1 MRPRAIRKSGPNTPE
16 GKARVSRNAVK
27 HGLFSSEV
35 VLQHEDLAE
44 FEALRNK
51 VFAELAPKAFM
62 EEMDADEVV
71 VGLWR
76 LRRALRI
83 ETANMDK
90 IYAEVLATGEN
101 LSPDDRRRRA
111 LVAIVSNRYVDNI
124 HGYATKIRGE
134 IQKAEQRLI
143 YQQLSRRAGHPIP
156 IGSLRISLPT
166 GRSRG
171 RPRSGTEK

>member
-1 MRPRAIRKSGPNTPE
+1 MRTKVIRKSGPKTPE
-16 GKARVSRNAVK
+16 GKGRVSQNALK
-27 HGLFSSEV
+27 YGLFSSQ
-35 VLQHEDLAE
+35 VLLQNEDPVE
-44 FEALRNK
+44 FAAVRDK
-51 VFAELAPKAFM
+51 VFAELAPKGFL

-76 LRRALRI
+76 LRRALQI

-101 LSPDDRRRRA
+101 LSADDRRRRA

-124 HGYATKIRGE
+124 HGYATKIRHE

-171 RPRSGTEK
+171 RPTSGTEK